1 MTRSHYPN
9 LDPPAWTVLLRAAE
23 GQEVTQELAAGIVG
37 PDLAAPA
44 LAQLQARFLIEEGRF
59 TPLGERLRLWDRKA
73 QAKRAGPPSP
83 PPPEPA

>member
-1 MTRSHYPN
+1 MRGYYPD

-23 GQEVTQELAAGIVG
+23 GQKVTQELAAGIVG

-44 LAQLQARFLIEEGRF
+44 LAQLQARHLLAEGHFTALASRF
-59 TPLGERLRLWDRKA
+59 RLWDRQA

-83 PPPEPA
+83 PPLEPA